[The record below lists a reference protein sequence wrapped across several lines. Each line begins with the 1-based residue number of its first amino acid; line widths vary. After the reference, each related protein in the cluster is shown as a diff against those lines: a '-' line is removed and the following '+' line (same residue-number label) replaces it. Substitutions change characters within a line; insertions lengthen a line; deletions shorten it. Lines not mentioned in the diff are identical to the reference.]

1 MKILTRKNSIFG
13 HFSGSEKMESKDKA
27 LKVASNENAHQQLVI
42 IGKHHL
48 GYEMMKHE
56 EEFLLEYNGSKES
69 LWRGDCNIQVT
80 EVAVQMCC

>member
-1 MKILTRKNSIFG
+1 
-13 HFSGSEKMESKDKA
+13 MESEDKA

-69 LWRGDCNIQVT
+69 LWVIAT
-80 EVAVQMCC
+80 FK